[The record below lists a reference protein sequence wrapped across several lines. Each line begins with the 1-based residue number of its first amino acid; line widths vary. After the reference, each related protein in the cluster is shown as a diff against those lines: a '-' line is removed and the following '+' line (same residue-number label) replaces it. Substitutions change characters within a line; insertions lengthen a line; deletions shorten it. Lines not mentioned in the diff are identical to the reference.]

1 MATHLE
7 YAIQKGRNER
17 QQETDRRITRRGGG
31 RKQAGL
37 RHKHAILC
45 SQLMA
50 HSFLSHT
57 HIVQCSHTLPHIIHN
72 AQARLLKTSS
82 VLTHTKAI
90 NLAYVHFCSPSSL
103 HTKYQIIN
111 LAMAE
116 VQLDLAQEFMTFY
129 SKLAAARMTAAHNRL
144 R

>member
-17 QQETDRRITRRGGG
+17 QHETDRRITRRGGG
-31 RKQAGL
+31 RKQVGL

-50 HSFLSHT
+50 HSSQSYTHCTVFTHT
-57 HIVQCSHTLPHIIHN
+57 ATYNSQCT
-72 AQARLLKTSS
+72 QARLLKTSS

-90 NLAYVHFCSPSSL
+90 NLEYVHFCSPSSL

-111 LAMAE
+111 LAVAE
-116 VQLDLAQEFMTFY
+116 VQLDLAQEFTTFY
-129 SKLAAARMTAAHNRL
+129 KKLAAAGRTAAQIRL